1 MWKLAIFLM
10 FLLAPMTVIAQQ
22 QSQVEEAKK
31 LLMLMNADAI
41 FEQTYKEVDAQISR
55 LADQY
60 GISDEQR
67 PAFDRYMDEM
77 KAVMKEELSWEKLEP
92 EMVNV
97 YVQVYSEEELRE
109 LNEFYSSPLGR
120 KFIEKMPV
128 LMKATMQMTQSMIQ
142 RMIPRLDEI
151 QERMAAEFGKGDA
164 GDR

>member
-1 MWKLAIFLM
+1 MWKLAILLM

-31 LLMLMNADAI
+31 LLMLMNANAI

-67 PAFDRYMDEM
+67 PTFDRYMDEM

-120 KFIEKMPV
+120 KFIEKTPV